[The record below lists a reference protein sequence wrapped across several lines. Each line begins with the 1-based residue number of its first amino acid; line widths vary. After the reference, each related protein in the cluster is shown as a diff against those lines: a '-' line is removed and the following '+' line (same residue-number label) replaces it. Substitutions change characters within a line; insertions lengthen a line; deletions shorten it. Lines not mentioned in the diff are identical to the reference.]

1 MKAIEVVRFKDDVV
15 IHSLDVTGK
24 NEKAID
30 KIDSGMN
37 INLNHEEY
45 YTRIV

>member
-1 MKAIEVVRFKDDVV
+1 MKAIEIVRFKDEKI

-24 NEKAID
+24 REKDID

-37 INLNHEEY
+37 INLNHELY
-45 YTRIV
+45 FTRIT